1 MALALETYA
10 TSIPS
15 LKTSWLNTASKASTL
30 IVSNRQLLMVLDS
43 EDHVVHQKALVALRK
58 LFAAAASS
66 HGPCDN
72 SKDYCC
78 IHDLRATSSLI
89 LASGMI
95 QIPKALRPPIL
106 NLLQSLHRLH
116 HAPARPPPTS
126 RYYVRQQTLT
136 LRAAQ
141 QQAHL
146 LSLATQ
152 RALPLQDPV
161 LAQLKRSWTKANMS
175 YTRTLIPRAPPP
187 SPRPSIPF
195 RKHPLSGSN
204 SDPNTFLLP
213 PR

>member
-1 MALALETYA
+1 MA
-10 TSIPS
+10 PR
-15 LKTSWLNTASKASTL
+15 N
-30 IVSNRQLLMVLDS
+30 
-43 EDHVVHQKALVALRK
+43 

-66 HGPCDN
+66 HGPCEN
-72 SKDYCC
+72 SKDYCY
-78 IHDLRATSSLI
+78 IQDLRAMSSLI
-89 LASGMI
+89 LTSGMI
-95 QIPKALRPPIL
+95 QFSKALRPPIL
-106 NLLQSLHRLH
+106 NLLLSLHRLH
-116 HAPARPPPTS
+116 HAPARPSPTS

-152 RALPLQDPV
+152 RALLLQDPV

-195 RKHPLSGSN
+195 RKHPLSRSN
-204 SDPNTFLLP
+204 SGPNTILLP
-213 PR
+213 LR